1 MTQLDNLSHFL
12 VQTFKVKGNT
22 EYKTNDLHQ
31 GPYGG
36 GMQEMIQ
43 ARNITEG
50 SDSVE
55 RQNDGLTANL

>member
-1 MTQLDNLSHFL
+1 M
-12 VQTFKVKGNT
+12 
-22 EYKTNDLHQ
+22 NDLHQ

-36 GMQEMIQ
+36 GMEEMIR
-43 ARNITEG
+43 ARNITEA